1 VELDEN
7 SRQYTAFIC
16 PRGLFEYNVLT
27 MELTNETETFQR
39 LMNTLFEDI
48 LHKIVEVYLDEII
61 IFSQTL
67 PEHVQHVKR
76 VVERLIKN
84 VLKMKLSK
92 CKLVE
97 QKIEYLSHIIHYGSI
112 KPNPQK

>member
-1 VELDEN
+1 
-7 SRQYTAFIC
+7 
-16 PRGLFEYNVLT
+16 
-27 MELTNETETFQR
+27 
-39 LMNTLFEDI
+39 MNTLFEDI

-61 IFSQTL
+61 IFS
-67 PEHVQHVKR
+67 HVKM
-76 VVERLIKN
+76 VVERLIKH

-112 KPNPQK
+112 EPNPQK

>member
-1 VELDEN
+1 
-7 SRQYTAFIC
+7 
-16 PRGLFEYNVLT
+16 
-27 MELTNETETFQR
+27 
-39 LMNTLFEDI
+39 MNTLFEDI

-67 PEHVQHVKR
+67 PEHVQHVKM
-76 VVERLIKN
+76 VVERLIKH

-112 KPNPQK
+112 EPNPQK